1 MYIDCDFSVM
11 YGGITISS
19 TKKAAINVTSR
30 NTKATHKKSQNVS
43 ETLKKLTKMQTG
55 MTISKTTASN
65 VIPVR
70 KCKTEPKNYAEEN
83 EDDDFVGVDD
93 KDIDPN
99 FDGNDE
105 NGYNDVNDNVD
116 DDNDDDDDY
125 VNDDDDDD
133 DDYSPTGKK
142 SKTVSKASQSKS
154 IKSNNNDTSSKFKS
168 IKINAPPVFLCMK
181 CKNKFESLADLKQHV
196 FQRNACTT
204 SQLTCK
210 VCDKTFDNRK
220 RLQQHS
226 KVHEEKTKYICDQ
239 CGKLYTNQFNLE
251 NHKSSQHGEYLE
263 ECQNIFKC
271 RLCNEKYSNRT
282 DLYLH
287 MKTHTKDTQQL
298 LCDTCGKCFANAHNL
313 KSHQK
318 VHLDIRP
325 FACTLCPK
333 RFRTRLILK
342 QHLHVHT
349 GIKEFQCG
357 QCLQSFAKA
366 DSLRVHTRK
375 KHPEIKIA
383 TNNWIKV
390 NLEPTE
396 ELPIGSHTTQPLQ
409 HSTELPATVSTS
421 TPMLE
426 PSTSS
431 IDSTLNENLTE
442 PGIDVVQ

>member
-1 MYIDCDFSVM
+1 M

-19 TKKAAINVTSR
+19 TKKATINVKPT
-30 NTKATHKKSQNVS
+30 NVKAMHKKSQNVS

-70 KCKTEPKNYAEEN
+70 KCKAEPKHYAEEN
-83 EDDDFVGVDD
+83 GDDDFVRPDD
-93 KDIDPN
+93 DEDNDPN
-99 FDGNDE
+99 FHGNDE
-105 NGYNDVNDNVD
+105 NGYKDENDSDNDE
-116 DDNDDDDDY
+116 DDNDDDY

-133 DDYSPTGKK
+133 EDYNPTGKK
-142 SKTVSKASQSKS
+142 SKTISKTSQSKP
-154 IKSNNNDTSSKFKS
+154 IKSNANVSISKFKS
-168 IKINAPPVFLCMK
+168 IQINAPPVFLCMK
-181 CKNKFESLADLKQHV
+181 CKNKFNSLADLKQHV
-196 FQRNACTT
+196 FQKNACTAL
-204 SQLTCK
+204 QLTCK

-226 KVHEEKTKYICDQ
+226 KVHETKTKYICDQ
-239 CGKLYTNQFNLE
+239 CGKTYTNQFNLE

-263 ECQNIFKC
+263 ESQNIFKC

-287 MKTHTKDTQQL
+287 MKTHTKETQQL

-333 RFRTRLILK
+333 RFRTRLILR

-349 GIKEFQCG
+349 GIKEFQCSE
-357 QCLQSFAKA
+357 CLQSFAKA
-366 DSLRVHTRK
+366 DSLRLHTRK
-375 KHPEIKIA
+375 KHPEVKKA
-383 TNNWIKV
+383 TNNWISV
-390 NLEPTE
+390 NLEPTAN
-396 ELPIGSHTTQPLQ
+396 TTQPLQ
-409 HSTELPATVSTS
+409 NPD
-421 TPMLE
+421 E
-426 PSTSS
+426 PSTSF
-431 IDSTLNENLTE
+431 IDSTVNEDTQKLE
-442 PGIDVVQ
+442 IDVVAND